1 MTEYVPLD
9 EVQEEVIVK
18 LIVSPPETI
27 VPTVLFPE
35 TVPDILP
42 LDRQGD
48 PVIDTVPLTD
58 EPL

>member
-27 VPTVLFPE
+27 VPDILFPE
-35 TVPDILP
+35 TVPDRLP
-42 LDRQGD
+42 LDRQGE
-48 PVIDTVPLTD
+48 PVTEPDPLTD
-58 EPL
+58 GQT